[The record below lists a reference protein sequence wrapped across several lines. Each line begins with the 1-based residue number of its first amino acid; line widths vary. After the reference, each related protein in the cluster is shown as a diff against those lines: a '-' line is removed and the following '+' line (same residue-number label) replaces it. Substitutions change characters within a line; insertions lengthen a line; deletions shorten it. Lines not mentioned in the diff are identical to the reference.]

1 MSTEYKYKPKNLS
14 EFIFATDELEKS
26 VKQYTEG
33 DCLRPLIL
41 HGPHG
46 TGKSLL
52 SRVIPEAIDGPSVE
66 ITKITAEDLN
76 TKKEVRDRFTRS
88 SVFDK
93 LYSPTYQSRTYTIVE
108 EVNFETKAKGAL
120 RVAMD
125 EMAGRDQLIFT
136 TNELDKMDSGLR
148 SRAEQIFV
156 PPLPPEHFFN
166 RAKWILKHEGVELE
180 DSVLMNVLDAVHEKT
195 ADIREYYKALDKIIY
210 RTKN

>member
-26 VKQYTEG
+26 VKQYRGG

-52 SRVIPEAIDGPSVE
+52 SQLIPEAIDGPSVE
-66 ITKITAEDLN
+66 VTKITAEDLN

-156 PPLPPEHFFN
+156 PPVPPEHFFN
-166 RAKWILKHEGVELE
+166 RAKWILKQEGVELD

-195 ADIREYYKALDKIIY
+195 TDIREYYKALDKIIY